1 MGAMGKA
8 FEEIARK
15 NIDNKYG
22 SGAYD
27 SLGLKI
33 TGMGSVFR
41 EGLIVKAGDEHNL
54 VSNRYKSQLE
64 SYRDKKGGIF
74 TTGNVQGE
82 DIGSS
87 DVNND
92 SGVITRGSVLN
103 YRDKQK
109 RQGLFGNI
117 GTILGN

>member
-1 MGAMGKA
+1 MGAAVKH

-27 SLGLKI
+27 SLGLK
-33 TGMGSVFR
+33 R
-41 EGLIVKAGDEHNL
+41 AGLRGIVLFAKESKEHKPL
-54 VSNRYKSQLE
+54 EERYKSQLE
-64 SYRDKKGGIF
+64 AYRDKKNGIF
-74 TTGNVQGE
+74 TSGGFQGE
-82 DIGSS
+82 NIGSS

-92 SGVITRGSVLN
+92 SGVITRGSILN